1 MRKHV
6 NLMCIFFMYSELKF
20 WDIVLIM
27 NVTVLI

>member
-20 WDIVLIM
+20 LDNELNM
-27 NVTVLI
+27 TVTVLI